1 MTLAA
6 GIPIIL
12 AAAGTAVT
20 TVASIAQGQQ
30 QAAADKY
37 NAAVAGNE
45 ALAVQQQAQEQVAL
59 DQRKA
64 TLDAGTIAANLG
76 ASGAAGGGSGE
87 YVALDVQNQHNL
99 QANTDLYLGQ
109 VAANK
114 YLSNQQVA
122 TYQADQAVPNSILAA
137 GGALLK
143 GSSSTLADYNALSPS
158 GGSGNGTGSNA
169 LVSAPT
175 AVAPQAEN
183 VG

>member
-1 MTLAA
+1 MATAIPMVLAA
-6 GIPIIL
+6 V
-12 AAAGTAVT
+12 GTAVSAYAT
-20 TVASIAQGQQ
+20 IEQGQQ

-45 ALAVQQQAQEQVAL
+45 AVEVQQQAQEQVAL

-76 ASGAAGGGSGE
+76 ASGAAGGGSGG

-158 GGSGNGTGSNA
+158 GGSGATSSSA
-169 LVSAPT
+169 LVSGAT